1 MYFFMMKNKKI
12 LALFITVF
20 SLFANRIFSQEKTL
34 TLREIDK
41 IIDEPNER
49 NFQQALVALNK
60 YLEENPQEFDA
71 VQRRYKKILN
81 SRKLYSELANELI
94 SLIKSSSEEDT
105 EIVDGRIK
113 KLTQEILA
121 LEFNPNDKRLDV
133 VKDTNYLVSIRQYS
147 AIQNKTEKL
156 IHAEKYSEAIKKAAE
171 GLEILHENFLAE
183 FGKEKISGEIDSA
196 VKEIKKN
203 LELFD
208 GILVRLENARA
219 SYINALNSE
228 NTVLAHSALMAVK
241 SVFSEYASLRNSVA
255 DLGLLLEKDSVA
267 VKKIAEK
274 NKKGKRTEDYE
285 NYVGHGEEYP
295 GLAGGAVFG
304 WNEMPGADH
313 GIIGVMDAVFNVNI
327 EKMKSSSVEL
337 LNNLSVRFAE
347 KSSVQSFRQS
357 KILPEK
363 SELLKIGLF
372 GKNSR
377 EINSLYSLLKKRD
390 GKDFQAPYKNFE
402 ISVEYLENVAFYSE
416 SFVDDVV
423 KIAEIKSGA
432 DKIFPP
438 ENAADSAYSENSYI
452 LSLVAVASEINS
464 VKNLINENSP
474 KKSDWSENYRNL
486 LEKQNSS
493 VSENSLPQ
501 RQNTTSGIQIEDK
514 ILVWEKI
521 GETYNDYIFALN
533 DYCFDIES
541 ELYKRGAEFYA
552 LAGLQYEKN
561 VENSRKEI
569 VQNLEGTVVDGM
581 RRRFSR
587 KAAQEIL
594 DLQKYVE
601 SGKKSLKF
609 GLEKVTDFYEKNYEN
624 SVLSIKSSIEKLENF
639 SEELENSLDEA
650 NSLVKNSDKN
660 ILDGDKNF
668 EAAQKFF
675 RQQKFDEARN
685 AANNS
690 IEFYDDSL
698 RFDYNE
704 NLAVDSRKKIEKLLE
719 EISEQQKII
728 INKEVDNLI
737 TEAGKEFNNDNYAEA
752 QILLNRAQERW
763 NVVFLD
769 YENDEIQNMM
779 KIVENAL
786 NANNGREV
794 LPSDSLY
801 RDVSQMLRSAK
812 QSFEKGKSDS
822 KKGNSEEA
830 AAEFNGALQTLE
842 ILRSLVPR
850 NMAAN
855 KLRLEIQQFQD
866 PEQFKI
872 NFANRVSQAKENA
885 ASVAKDSSGNEK
897 LLQAYAELSDLAE
910 INPDYPGLK
919 NAILEIEYSLGK
931 KKRPL
936 SAAVKRQAEQFASE
950 AQKLFQ
956 GGNYQEAFKK
966 VNQAISIDNE
976 NQSFKSLRSK
986 ISARLKTN
994 VYTRDSNYT
1003 DRYQEI
1009 VELISSN
1016 HYEMAEE
1023 IISEMWKNPAN
1034 RTENLTKLKNRV
1046 ERALGQ

>member
-105 EIVDGRIK
+105 ETVDGRIK

-452 LSLVAVASEINS
+452 LSLLAVASEINS

-601 SGKKSLKF
+601 GGKKSLKF

-812 QSFEKGKSDS
+812 QSFEKGKSYS
-822 KKGNSEEA
+822 KKGNSKEA
-830 AAEFNGALQTLE
+830 IAEFNGALQTLE

-872 NFANRVSQAKENA
+872 NFSNRVSQAKENA
-885 ASVAKDSSGNEK
+885 ASAAKDSSGNEK

>member
-1 MYFFMMKNKKI
+1 M
-12 LALFITVF
+12 
-20 SLFANRIFSQEKTL
+20 

-49 NFQQALVALNK
+49 NFQQALVELNK
-60 YLEENPQEFDA
+60 YLEENPLEFDA

-94 SLIKSSSEEDT
+94 NLIKNSSEEDS
-105 EIVDGRIK
+105 EIIDERIK

-121 LEFNPNDKRLDV
+121 LEFNPNDKRLDI

-147 AIQNKTEKL
+147 AIQNKTAKL
-156 IHAEKYSEAIKKAAE
+156 IQSEKYSEAVKKAAE
-171 GLEILHENFLAE
+171 GLEILQENFVAE
-183 FGKEKISGEIDSA
+183 FGKEKISAEIDSA

-208 GILVRLENARA
+208 GILMRLESSRA

-228 NTVLAHSALMAVK
+228 NTVTAHSALLAVK

-255 DLGLLLEKDSVA
+255 DLGFALEKNSVA
-267 VKKIAEK
+267 VKNLAEK
-274 NKKGKRTEDYE
+274 NRKGKKTDDEKKS
-285 NYVGHGEEYP
+285 VGHGEEYP
-295 GLAGGAVFG
+295 GLASGAVFG

-313 GIIGVMDAVFNVNI
+313 GILGAMDAVFNVNI
-327 EKMKSSSVEL
+327 EKMKSASVAV

-347 KSSVQSFRQS
+347 TSSVQSFRQS

-377 EINSLYSLLKKRD
+377 EINSLYSLLKNRD
-390 GKDFQAPYKNFE
+390 GKGFQAPCQNFE

-416 SFVDDVV
+416 NFVDDVV
-423 KIAEIKSGA
+423 KIAEIKSAA
-432 DKIFPP
+432 DKIIQP
-438 ENAADSAYSENSYI
+438 ENAAESALSGNSYI
-452 LSLVAVASEINS
+452 LDLLNVAAEINS
-464 VKNLINENSP
+464 VKNQINENSP
-474 KKSDWSENYRNL
+474 KKSDWSEKYRNL
-486 LEKQNSS
+486 LARQNSS
-493 VSENSLPQ
+493 SADLPEKE
-501 RQNTTSGIQIEDK
+501 TSGVQIEDK
-514 ILVWEKI
+514 IILWEKI
-521 GETYNDYIFALN
+521 GETYDDYIFALN
-533 DYCFDIES
+533 DYCFDLVS
-541 ELYKRGAEFYA
+541 ELYKRGAEFYS
-552 LAGLQYEKN
+552 LAGLEYEEK
-561 VENSRKEI
+561 VSAAQKKIEENI
-569 VQNLEGTVVDGM
+569 EGTVVGGM

-587 KAAQEIL
+587 NAVQEIL
-594 DLQKYVE
+594 DLEKYVE
-601 SGKKSLKF
+601 GGKKSLQF
-609 GLEKVTDFYEKNYEN
+609 GLEKVTDSYEENYEN

-639 SEELENSLDEA
+639 AIELKKSLEEA
-650 NSLVKNSDKN
+650 NSLVKNSDRN
-660 ILDGDKNF
+660 ILDGDKSF
-668 EAAQKFF
+668 ETAQKFF
-675 RQQKFDEARN
+675 RQQKFDEARS
-685 AANNS
+685 AANNA

-704 NLAVDSRKKIEKLLE
+704 NLAVNSRKKIENLLE
-719 EISEQQKII
+719 KISEQQKII
-728 INKEVDNLI
+728 INKEVDDLI
-737 TEAGKEFNNDNYAEA
+737 AQAGKEFNNDNYAEA

-812 QSFEKGKSDS
+812 QSFEKGKSLS
-822 KKGNSEEA
+822 KKGKTDEA
-830 AAEFNGALQTLE
+830 SAQFNEALQTLE

-866 PEQFKI
+866 PAQFEI

-885 ASVAKDSSGNEK
+885 ASAAKDSSGNEK

-910 INPDYPGLK
+910 INPNYPGLK
-919 NAILEIEYSLGK
+919 DAILEIEYSLGK

-936 SAAVKRQAEQFASE
+936 APSVKKQAEQLASE

-956 GGNYQEAFKK
+956 AGNYQEAFKK
-966 VNQAISIDNE
+966 INQAISTDGE
-976 NQSFKSLRSK
+976 NRNFKSLRSR

-1016 HYEMAEE
+1016 RYEMAEE
-1023 IISEMWKNPAN
+1023 IISGMWKNPAN

-1046 ERALGQ
+1046 ERALGK

>member
-1 MYFFMMKNKKI
+1 MMKNRKI

-20 SLFANRIFSQEKTL
+20 SLFANRIFSQEKTM

-49 NFQQALVALNK
+49 NFQQALVELNK
-60 YLEENPQEFDA
+60 YLEKNPLEFDA

-94 SLIKSSSEEDT
+94 NLIKNSSEEDS
-105 EIVDGRIK
+105 EVIDGRIK

-121 LEFNPNDKRLDV
+121 LEFEPNDKRLDI

-147 AIQNKTEKL
+147 AIQNKTAKL
-156 IHAEKYSEAIKKAAE
+156 IQSEKYSEAIKKAAE
-171 GLEILHENFLAE
+171 GLEILHENFIAE

-208 GILVRLENARA
+208 GILVRLENARS

-228 NTVLAHSALMAVK
+228 NTVAAHSALLAVK

-255 DLGLLLEKDSVA
+255 DFGFALEKNSVA
-267 VKKIAEK
+267 VKNLAEK
-274 NKKGKRTEDYE
+274 NRKGKKTDDEKKS
-285 NYVGHGEEYP
+285 VGHGEEYP
-295 GLAGGAVFG
+295 GLASGSVFG

-313 GIIGVMDAVFNVNI
+313 GILGVMDAVFNVNI
-327 EKMKSSSVEL
+327 EKMKSSSVAV

-347 KSSVQSFRQS
+347 TSSVQSFRQS

-377 EINSLYSLLKKRD
+377 EINSLYSLLKNLD
-390 GKDFQAPYKNFE
+390 GKNFQIPYQNFE

-423 KIAEIKSGA
+423 KIAEIKSDA
-432 DKIFPP
+432 DKIVQP
-438 ENAADSAYSENSYI
+438 ENAGDSALSGNSYI
-452 LSLVAVASEINS
+452 LDLLSVASEINS
-464 VKNLINENSP
+464 VKNQINENSP
-474 KKSDWSENYRNL
+474 KKSDWSEKYRNL
-486 LEKQNSS
+486 LAKQNSS
-493 VSENSLPQ
+493 SAGNLPQ
-501 RQNTTSGIQIEDK
+501 KATSGVQIEDK
-514 ILVWEKI
+514 IILWEKI
-521 GETYNDYIFALN
+521 GETYDDYIFALN
-533 DYCFDIES
+533 DYCFDLVS
-541 ELYKRGAEFYA
+541 ELYKRGAEFYS
-552 LAGLQYEKN
+552 LAGLDYEKK
-561 VENSRKEI
+561 VSESQKKIEENI
-569 VQNLEGTVVDGM
+569 QGTVVGGM

-587 KAAQEIL
+587 NAVQEIL
-594 DLQKYVE
+594 YLEKYVE
-601 SGKKSLKF
+601 GGKKSLQF
-609 GLEKVTDFYEKNYEN
+609 GLEKVTDSYEENYEN

-639 SEELENSLDEA
+639 ADELKKSLEEA
-650 NSLVKNSDKN
+650 NSLVKNSDRN
-660 ILDGDKNF
+660 ILDGDKSF
-668 EAAQKFF
+668 ETAQKFF
-675 RQQKFDEARN
+675 RQQKFDEARTE
-685 AANNS
+685 ANNA

-704 NLAVDSRKKIEKLLE
+704 NLAVNSRKKIENLLE
-719 EISEQQKII
+719 KISEQQKII
-728 INKEVDNLI
+728 IDKEVDDLI
-737 TEAGKEFNNDNYAEA
+737 AQAGKEFNNDNYAEA

-812 QSFEKGKSDS
+812 QSFEKGKSFS
-822 KKGNSEEA
+822 KKGNSQA
-830 AAEFNGALQTLE
+830 ALAQFNEALQTLE

-885 ASVAKDSSGNEK
+885 ASAAKDSFGNEK

-936 SAAVKRQAEQFASE
+936 APGVKKYAEQLASE

-956 GGNYQEAFKK
+956 SGYYQEAFKK
-966 VNQAISIDNE
+966 INQAISTDSE
-976 NQSFKSLRSK
+976 NQNFKSLRSR

-1003 DRYQEI
+1003 DRYQEV

-1016 HYEMAEE
+1016 RYEMAEE

>member
-1 MYFFMMKNKKI
+1 MYFFMMKNQKI

-20 SLFANRIFSQEKTL
+20 SLFAHRFFSQEKTL

-49 NFQQALVALNK
+49 NFQQALVELNK
-60 YLEENPQEFDA
+60 YLEENPLEFDA

-94 SLIKSSSEEDT
+94 SLIKNSSEEDT

-121 LEFNPNDKRLDV
+121 LEFNPNDKRLDI

-171 GLEILHENFLAE
+171 GLEILHENFIAE
-183 FGKEKISGEIDSA
+183 FGKEKITDEIDSS
-196 VKEIKKN
+196 VKKIKKN

-228 NTVLAHSALMAVK
+228 NTVIAHSSLMAVK
-241 SVFSEYASLRNSVA
+241 SVFSEYATLRNSVA

-267 VKKIAEK
+267 LKKIAEK
-274 NKKGKRTEDYE
+274 NKKGKKTEDGE

-295 GLAGGAVFG
+295 GLAFGAVFG

-313 GIIGVMDAVFNVNI
+313 GILGVMDAVFNMNI
-327 EKMKSSSVEL
+327 EKMKSSSVVL

-377 EINSLYSLLKKRD
+377 EINSLYSLLKNRD
-390 GKDFQAPYKNFE
+390 GKKFQVPYKNFE

-416 SFVDDVV
+416 SFVDDVI

-432 DKIFPP
+432 DKILPP
-438 ENAADSAYSENSYI
+438 ENAADSAYSEDSYI
-452 LSLVAVASEINS
+452 LSLLSVVSEINS
-464 VKNLINENSP
+464 VKNQISENSP
-474 KKSDWSENYRNL
+474 KKSDWSEDYRNL

-493 VSENSLPQ
+493 VAENSLPQ
-501 RQNTTSGIQIEDK
+501 MQNATSGVQIEDK

-533 DYCFDIES
+533 DYCFDIEN

-552 LAGLQYEKN
+552 LAGLQFEKN
-561 VENSRKEI
+561 AEKSRLEI
-569 VQNLEGTVVDGM
+569 AQNLEGTVVDGM

-587 KAAQEIL
+587 NAAQEIL
-594 DLQKYVE
+594 VLQKYVE
-601 SGKKSLKF
+601 GGKKSLKF
-609 GLEKVTDFYEKNYEN
+609 GLEKVTDFYEKNYED
-624 SVLSIKSSIEKLENF
+624 SVLSIKSSIEKLEDF
-639 SEELENSLDEA
+639 SDELKKSLDEA

-675 RQQKFDEARN
+675 RQQKFDEARD

-704 NLAVDSRKKIEKLLE
+704 NLAVESRKKIEKLLE
-719 EISEQQKII
+719 EISGQQKII
-728 INKEVDNLI
+728 INNEVDNLI
-737 TEAGKEFNNDNYAEA
+737 AEAGKEFNNDNYAEA
-752 QILLNRAQERW
+752 QILLKRAQERW

-769 YENDEIQNMM
+769 YKNDEIQNMM

-812 QSFEKGKSDS
+812 QSFEKGKSFS
-822 KKGNSEEA
+822 KKGNSAEA
-830 AAEFNGALQTLE
+830 SEEFNGALQTLE

-872 NFANRVSQAKENA
+872 NFANRVSQAKDNA
-885 ASVAKDSSGNEK
+885 ASAAKDSSGNEK
-897 LLQAYAELSDLAE
+897 LLQAYAELSDLSE

-919 NAILEIEYSLGK
+919 NTILEIEYSLGK

-936 SAAVKRQAEQFASE
+936 APAVKKQAEQLAAE
-950 AQKLFQ
+950 AQRFFQ

-1009 VELISSN
+1009 VELVSSN
-1016 HYEMAEE
+1016 RYEMAEE
-1023 IISEMWKNPAN
+1023 IISGMWKNPAN